1 MKTQEEKNMDFN
13 SLKECVVLYV
23 EDEKI
28 IREQTHLILK
38 DFVKQMYIASS
49 GEEGIKIA
57 LEQEID
63 VIVTDILMPGMSGLE
78 MLKKLKNEHN
88 RTIPA
93 IIATAFSE
101 TEYLMEAISLKVD
114 GFIMKPINA
123 RDLISHIYTAALPK
137 LHNKEMQGCSF
148 IVESLATLVGG
159 KKIEIL
165 RYIINHLDENKIFHG
180 SYQEI
185 IEEVNVSKPTV
196 VHMFQQLIK
205 AGVLEK
211 IKNKQYRFRNT
222 KLVGEE

>member
-1 MKTQEEKNMDFN
+1 MDFN

-28 IREQTHLILK
+28 VRDQTHLILK
-38 DFVKQMYIASS
+38 DFVKEMYVASS

-57 LEQEID
+57 LEKEVD
-63 VIVTDILMPGMSGLE
+63 VIVTDILMPGISGLE
-78 MLKKLKNEHN
+78 MLKKLKIEHN

-93 IIATAFSE
+93 IITTAFNE

-123 RDLISHIYTAALPK
+123 RDLISHIYTAILPK

-148 IVESLATLVGG
+148 IVEGLAALIGG

-165 RYIINHLDENKIFHG
+165 KYIINHLDENQVFNG

-185 IEEVNVSKPTV
+185 IESINVSKPTV

-205 AGVLEK
+205 VGILEK

>member
-1 MKTQEEKNMDFN
+1 MDFN

-23 EDEKI
+23 EDEKTV
-28 IREQTHLILK
+28 REQTHLILK
-38 DFVKQMYIASS
+38 DFVKEMYVASS
-49 GEEGIKIA
+49 GEEGLKIA
-57 LEQEID
+57 LEKEVD
-63 VIVTDILMPGMSGLE
+63 VIVTDILMPGISGLE
-78 MLKKLKNEHN
+78 MLKKLKMEHN

-93 IIATAFSE
+93 IITTAFNE

-114 GFIMKPINA
+114 GFILKPINA
-123 RDLISHIYTAALPK
+123 RDLISHIYTAILPK

-148 IVESLATLVGG
+148 IVEGLAALIGG

-165 RYIINHLDENKIFHG
+165 KYIINHLDENQVFNG

-185 IEEVNVSKPTV
+185 IESINVSKPTV

-205 AGVLEK
+205 VGILEK

>member
-1 MKTQEEKNMDFN
+1 MDFN

-28 IREQTHLILK
+28 VRDQTHLILK
-38 DFVKQMYIASS
+38 DFVKEMYVASS

-57 LEQEID
+57 LEKEVD
-63 VIVTDILMPGMSGLE
+63 VIVTDILMPGISGLE
-78 MLKKLKNEHN
+78 MLKKLKTEHN

-93 IIATAFSE
+93 IITTAFNE

-123 RDLISHIYTAALPK
+123 RDLISHIYTAILPK

-148 IVESLATLVGG
+148 IVEGLAALIGG

-165 RYIINHLDENKIFHG
+165 KYIINHLDENQVFNG

-185 IEEVNVSKPTV
+185 IESINVSKPTV

-205 AGVLEK
+205 VGILEK

>member
-1 MKTQEEKNMDFN
+1 MPSIFTARATPPKAIK
-13 SLKECVVLYV
+13 
-23 EDEKI
+23 
-28 IREQTHLILK
+28 H
-38 DFVKQMYIASS
+38 SS
-49 GEEGIKIA
+49 VQPVY
-57 LEQEID
+57 LLNRQFSSQR
-63 VIVTDILMPGMSGLE
+63 L
-78 MLKKLKNEHN
+78 LKKLIMEHN

-93 IIATAFSE
+93 IITTAFNE

-123 RDLISHIYTAALPK
+123 RDLISHIYTAILPK

-148 IVESLATLVGG
+148 IVEGLAALIGG

-165 RYIINHLDENKIFHG
+165 KYIINHLDENQVFNG

-185 IEEVNVSKPTV
+185 IESINVSKPTV

-205 AGVLEK
+205 VGILEK

>member
-1 MKTQEEKNMDFN
+1 MDFN

-23 EDEKI
+23 EDEKTV
-28 IREQTHLILK
+28 REQTHLILK
-38 DFVKQMYIASS
+38 DFVKEMYVASS
-49 GEEGIKIA
+49 GEEGLKIA
-57 LEQEID
+57 LEKEVD
-63 VIVTDILMPGMSGLE
+63 VIVTDILMPGISGLE
-78 MLKKLKNEHN
+78 MLKKLKMEHN

-93 IIATAFSE
+93 IITTAFNE

-123 RDLISHIYTAALPK
+123 RDLISHIYTAILPK

-148 IVESLATLVGG
+148 IVEGLAALIGG

-165 RYIINHLDENKIFHG
+165 KYIINHLDENQVFNG

-185 IEEVNVSKPTV
+185 IESINVSKPTV

-205 AGVLEK
+205 VGILEK

>member
-1 MKTQEEKNMDFN
+1 MDFN

-23 EDEKI
+23 EDEKTV
-28 IREQTHLILK
+28 REQTHLILM
-38 DFVKQMYIASS
+38 DFVKEMYVASS

-57 LEQEID
+57 LEKEVD
-63 VIVTDILMPGMSGLE
+63 VIVTDILMPGISGLE
-78 MLKKLKNEHN
+78 MLKKLKMEHN

-93 IIATAFSE
+93 IITTAFNE

-123 RDLISHIYTAALPK
+123 RDLISHIYTAILPK

-148 IVESLATLVGG
+148 IVEGLAALIGG

-165 RYIINHLDENKIFHG
+165 KYIINHLDENQVFNG

-185 IEEVNVSKPTV
+185 IESINVSKPTV

-205 AGVLEK
+205 VGILEK